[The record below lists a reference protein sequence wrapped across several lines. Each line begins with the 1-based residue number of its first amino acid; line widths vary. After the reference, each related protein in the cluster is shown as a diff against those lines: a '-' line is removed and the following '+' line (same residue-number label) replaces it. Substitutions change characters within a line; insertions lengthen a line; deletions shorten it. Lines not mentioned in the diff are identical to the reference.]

1 MKILH
6 CIWLQCLGYFEPQ
19 LTFYFSSNI
28 LIITW
33 FLSFVSHTSPC
44 LSQLLLNCVVVT
56 EGMMTSMMW
65 LPWVV
70 WTWLRRPREYWAP
83 QNLLGHRYGPV
94 KTKFSFM
101 LCLYNIKLG
110 KLVSSSKLECPL
122 CASASECHTD
132 NKSLMHYVCH
142 SCSLCWRCLSFPL
155 GLDALCN
162 YLLPS
167 SSFCNLLLICLSYPF
182 SLFYVFSHF
191 DSLHYCWPSTI
202 QPMSW
207 EECG

>member
-19 LTFYFSSNI
+19 LTFYFSFNI
-28 LIITW
+28 LNITW

-44 LSQLLLNCVVVT
+44 LSRLLLNCVVVT

-101 LCLYNIKLG
+101 LCLSNIKLG
-110 KLVSSSKLECPL
+110 KLVSSSQLVCPL
-122 CASASECHTD
+122 YASASECHTD
-132 NKSLMHYVCH
+132 NKSSDAVCV
-142 SCSLCWRCLSFPL
+142 SFMLTLLEMFVITTRFCCLVKF
-155 GLDALCN
+155 
-162 YLLPS
+162 PS
-167 SSFCNLLLICLSYPF
+167 SSFFILL
-182 SLFYVFSHF
+182 
-191 DSLHYCWPSTI
+191 
-202 QPMSW
+202 
-207 EECG
+207 